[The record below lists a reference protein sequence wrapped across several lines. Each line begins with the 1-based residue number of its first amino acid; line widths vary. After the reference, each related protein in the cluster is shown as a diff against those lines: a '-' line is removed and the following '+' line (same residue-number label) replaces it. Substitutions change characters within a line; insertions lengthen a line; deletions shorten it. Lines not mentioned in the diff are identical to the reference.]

1 MNNGTPLDTICALS
15 TPPGIGALGVI
26 RLTGNDSISIAQKHL
41 FKFPK
46 DKPAPFVQFGLF
58 SHNGVLIDEVV
69 VTVFRSPASFT
80 GEDTVEIS
88 CHGSPYIQQRVIN
101 ALLDTGARMAE
112 PGEFTLRAFLNG
124 KMDLSQAEAVADL
137 IAAQGK
143 AAHQLAMHQMRGG
156 FSKEINIL
164 REQLIHFAS
173 MIELELDFSE
183 EDVEFADRDDLK
195 LLVDEIRDMLRKL
208 VDSFNTGNVLK
219 NGVPVAI
226 TGAPNQGKS
235 TLLNALLNDD
245 RAIVSATPG
254 TTRDVIE
261 DEMTLGGV
269 RYRFIDTAGIRDT
282 TDEIETMG
290 IAKTIEKA
298 NAARIILYLVDAVDT
313 TREEILQV
321 IEAFRQRIADPN
333 KQLLIV
339 ANKMDKANGQVSEI
353 HEKFEG
359 IDHVIFLSALTRE
372 NLGDLQEQL
381 LHQVNTGAIEGDEVI
396 VTNARH
402 HDALRK
408 ALQSLDEVRTGL
420 DNNISG
426 DFLATDIRKAL
437 HHLGE
442 ITGKITTDDLLGN
455 IFSKF
460 CIGK

>member
-1 MNNGTPLDTICALS
+1 MNTGNPLDTICALS

-26 RLTGNDSISIAQKHL
+26 RLTGSDSIGIAERHFSKSLSTQ
-41 FKFPK
+41 
-46 DKPAPFVQFGLF
+46 PAPFVQFGVF
-58 SHNGVLIDEVV
+58 KGGGEVIDEIV
-69 VTVFRSPASFT
+69 VTAFRAPASFT

-88 CHGSPYIQQRVIN
+88 CHGSPYIQQSIIN
-101 ALLDTGARMAE
+101 ALLGSGARMAE
-112 PGEFTLRAFLNG
+112 PGEFSLRAFLNG

-137 IAAQGK
+137 ISAQGK
-143 AAHQLAMHQMRGG
+143 AAHQLALQQMRGG
-156 FSKEINIL
+156 FSKEIEKL
-164 REQLIHFAS
+164 RERLIHFAS

-195 LLVDEIRDMLRKL
+195 KLVDEIREMLRKL
-208 VDSFNTGNVLK
+208 VDSFETGNVLK

-261 DEMTLGGV
+261 DEITLGGV

-298 NAARIILYLVDAVDT
+298 NAARIILYLVDAVDS
-313 TREEILQV
+313 TRDEIREV
-321 IEAFRQRIADPN
+321 IKVFRHKIDDPN
-333 KQLLIV
+333 KELIIV
-339 ANKMDKANGQVSEI
+339 ANKMDKPGGDDPLVR
-353 HEKFEG
+353 EKFSDIEN
-359 IDHVIFLSALTRE
+359 VVFLSALTRE
-372 NLGDLQEQL
+372 NLGALQEVL
-381 LHQVNTGAIEGDEVI
+381 LQRVNTGAVSGEEVV

-408 ALQSLDEVRTGL
+408 ALQSLNEVRDGL
-420 DNNISG
+420 GQNITG

-437 HHLGE
+437 YHLGE